1 MQLDDIVS
9 SVPGSSSRTHRR
21 AVVVGWIV
29 LLGVLA
35 GGFLFA
41 PFNEDV
47 RSQFAAARQADYRGW
62 FPGNIVEAW
71 DIKPIGNRMMIYGF
85 YRAAAN
91 LVAFRDKPTFELFVH
106 GLCLGGI
113 MVGLAVV
120 RRVIQG
126 SPGSDARVSP
136 ISIGLGLV
144 SILAVS
150 YYVILQPEWFASLL
164 LLAAI
169 GLTVSESP
177 IAAVAAGLVASVL
190 LPLKGVTV
198 LLVPIVPV
206 TWLLMGLDWRR
217 RSLPFLG
224 GLVLGFALT
233 VFVFVLYPQSWQDLV
248 DATAYQNS
256 VGGFAPVRRGLKT
269 IGVGFGGAMTHAPML
284 YVGISCTLLVAVA
297 GIARRS
303 FSDTLLL
310 LAAWGCAVAV
320 VMIQGKW
327 FAYHYGVAIVPA
339 LLSVAT
345 WCSDRYSA
353 WRESLPM
360 TGRWKLVALACL
372 GNLVLAAITWRYAPD
387 QRGMLPSVCVVMAI
401 LVVGLVQGD
410 RFARFWGAMP
420 TFVALLTG
428 IGWACL
434 AAPWTPPAR
443 SAALAGAEQL
453 AYFSGLDGRHRLSEE
468 PSLLF
473 LEAGEASY
481 FITPRSALRWIYPL
495 PLQRVHSNPELVRS
509 AVHVRALEQALA
521 YEGQYIILDATWMR
535 SDQRL
540 LPALSEKIEREYEVV
555 DATNLLQDHGEQNS
569 YVLLRRR

>member
-1 MQLDDIVS
+1 MRFEKNGA
-9 SVPGSSSRTHRR
+9 PAPTYRR
-21 AVVVGWIV
+21 GVVVGWIA

-35 GGFLFA
+35 VGFLFA
-41 PFNEDV
+41 PFNENV
-47 RSQFAAARQADYRGW
+47 RSQFSAARQADFRGW

-71 DIKPIGNRMMIYGF
+71 DIKPIGHRMMIYGF
-85 YRAAAN
+85 YRVAGS
-91 LVAFRDKPTFELFVH
+91 LVAFQEKPTFELLVH

-113 MVGLAVV
+113 MAGLAVV

-126 SPGSDARVSP
+126 APGSDARGMPTSA
-136 ISIGLGLV
+136 GLGLV

-150 YYVILQPEWFASLL
+150 YYVILEPEWFASLL

-177 IAAVAAGLVASVL
+177 VAAVAAGLVASVL

-217 RSLPFLG
+217 RSIPFLG
-224 GLVLGFALT
+224 GLSLGLALT
-233 VFVFVLYPQSWQDLV
+233 VLFFLLYPQSWQDLV
-248 DATAYQNS
+248 DATAYQKS
-256 VGGFAPVRRGLKT
+256 IGGFAPVRRGLRT
-269 IGVGFGGAMTHAPML
+269 IGVGFGGAMTYAPML
-284 YVGISCTLLVAVA
+284 YVGLVCTLLVALA

-303 FSDTLLL
+303 FRDTLLL

-327 FAYHYGVAIVPA
+327 FGYHYAVAIVPA
-339 LLSVAT
+339 LLSVVT

-360 TGRWKLVALACL
+360 ASRWRLVVLACL
-372 GNLVLAAITWRYAPD
+372 GILIFAAITWRYAPD
-387 QRGMLPSVCVVMAI
+387 QRGMLPAVCMVTAI
-401 LVVGLVQGD
+401 LAVGLVQGD
-410 RFARFWGAMP
+410 RLARRWRGLP
-420 TFVALLTG
+420 TFVAILAG
-428 IGWACL
+428 IGWTCL
-434 AAPWTPPAR
+434 AAPWTPQAR

-453 AYFSGLDGRHRLSEE
+453 AYFSELDRRHRLSEE

-473 LEAGEASY
+473 LEGGEASY
-481 FITPRSALRWIYPL
+481 FITPKSALRWIYPL
-495 PLQRVHSNPELVRS
+495 PLQRVHSNPDIIHS
-509 AVHVRALEQALA
+509 AVHASALEQALH
-521 YEGQYIILDATWMR
+521 YEGQYIIMDATWMR

-540 LPALSEKIEREYEVV
+540 LPTLSEKIDREYEVV
-555 DATNLLQDHGEQNS
+555 DATNLLQDDGKRNS
-569 YVLLRRR
+569 YVLLRRRS